1 MTVTGTIRDAQGT
14 ARSSTRIIFT
24 PESNPAAHSDGA
36 SMLAARPSIEVTTG
50 TGLSAGTFSAVL
62 LQGLYLVQIGRNA
75 EDRFHINVPAG
86 TGTASITTMIVA
98 AASSDMWSAAWFV
111 AAVGTN
117 YQYNSGYYQIK
128 NFTTDLFHTLW
139 VTGEVGAE
147 QLLIETPGVVAV
159 VSSGYLPA
167 TGNNYRLKDGV
178 LQFYNATTLLYYPLW
193 ITGGSGSE
201 VASLGAGEA

>member
-1 MTVTGTIRDAQGT
+1 MTVTGTLKDASGT
-14 ARSSTRIIFT
+14 LRTSTRIIFT

-36 SMLAARPSIEVTTG
+36 TILAARPVIEVTTNAS
-50 TGLSAGTFSAVL
+50 TAVFSTTL
-62 LQGLYLVQIGRNA
+62 LQGLYLVQIGRNP
-75 EDRFHINVPAG
+75 EDRFHINVPSG

-117 YQYNSGYYQIK
+117 YQYNAGYYQIK
-128 NFTTDLFHTLW
+128 NFTTNLFHTLW
-139 VTGEVGAE
+139 VTGAVGSE

-167 TGNNYRLKDGV
+167 TGNNYRLKSGV
-178 LQFYNATTLLYYPLW
+178 LQFYNATTLKFYPLW
-193 ITGGSGSE
+193 VTGEAGSE